1 MKVQVGV
8 ELSFVNCDGL
18 FSTFHH
24 IRYTEIL
31 VRIVLGFEAKG
42 MTNAAFD

>member
-8 ELSFVNCDGL
+8 EVSFVNCDGL

-24 IRYTEIL
+24 IRYIEIL
-31 VRIVLGFEAKG
+31 VRIVRGVEAKG
-42 MTNAAFD
+42 ITNAAFP

>member
-8 ELSFVNCDGL
+8 EVSFVNCDGL

-24 IRYTEIL
+24 IRYRDSCEDC
-31 VRIVLGFEAKG
+31 AWP
-42 MTNAAFD
+42 